1 MYWFRNWKDSNNDHI
16 INTSKLNEKSF
27 TISIQGENNYAYEK
41 SQAYDEQENRSCLK
55 FENEKK
61 TTNSEMQLDEAY
73 EEDSLNLE
81 SQIEKLEKN
90 KEENEKM
97 RQELERKN
105 AEIERKNAEIE
116 RKLMELKRK
125 QEKKLDQKMKKEKE
139 DED

>member
-1 MYWFRNWKDSNNDHI
+1 MKD
-16 INTSKLNEKSF
+16 
-27 TISIQGENNYAYEK
+27 YAYEK

-105 AEIERKNAEIE
+105 AEIERK
-116 RKLMELKRK
+116 LMELKRK